1 MSAQRVFEIDDLR
14 NNILSYIVI
23 NRCISCHK
31 ILRSDKKID
40 LIHYKNYRNKLW
52 RSNRNLYMKNVCNWC
67 YYYVYEYPY

>member
-1 MSAQRVFEIDDLR
+1 MSVQRVFEIDDLR
-14 NNILSYIVI
+14 KNILSYIVI

-31 ILRSDKKID
+31 NLRSDKKID
-40 LIHYKNYRNKLW
+40 LIHYKNYRNNLW